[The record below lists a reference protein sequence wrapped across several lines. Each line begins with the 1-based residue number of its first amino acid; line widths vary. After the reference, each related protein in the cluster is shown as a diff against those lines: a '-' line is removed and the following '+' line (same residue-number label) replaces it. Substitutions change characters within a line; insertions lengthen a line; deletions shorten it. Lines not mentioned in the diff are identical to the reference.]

1 MYHLAPFQMA
11 IIKKKKKK
19 KKTTAGDC
27 PAGPVAK
34 TP

>member
-11 IIKKKKKK
+11 IIKKKKN
-19 KKTTAGDC
+19 TAGDC